1 MLKGKLTLEIDIDYA
16 TMLQKENL
24 GAINLFTG
32 ERDVEGMVKVH
43 MDRLTALITE
53 PVKNM
58 PLMSYS
64 VNGKLVA
71 DKPEEA
77 LDPSEAEE
85 ITGVDDEIEEK
96 ESETEAERSPEVGE
110 ESDMAEE
117 EYLFKRLDEAVEH
130 VSLNLGIIKRIKV
143 SPSTMD
149 KLEKRFVEEKE
160 GSNQIDMCKYQGFD
174 LEVEGMEENFMI
186 VYKEYSGGNFNHYTG

>member
-1 MLKGKLTLEIDIDYA
+1 MKGKLTLEIDIDYA

-58 PLMSYS
+58 PLMRYR
-64 VNGKLVA
+64 VDGKLIT
-71 DKPEEA
+71 DRPEET

-85 ITGVDDEIEEK
+85 ITGVDDEIEER
-96 ESETEAERSPEVGE
+96 ESDAEGSPEVSE
-110 ESDMAEE
+110 ESDMEEE

-160 GSNQIDMCKYQGFD
+160 GSNQTDMCKYQGFD

-186 VYKEYSGGNFNHYTG
+186 VYKEYSGGKFNHYTG

>member
-58 PLMSYS
+58 PLMSYR
-64 VNGKLVA
+64 VDGKLIT
-71 DKPEEA
+71 DRPEET

-85 ITGVDDEIEEK
+85 VTGVDDEIEER
-96 ESETEAERSPEVGE
+96 ESDAKGSPEVSE
-110 ESDMAEE
+110 ESDMEEE

-186 VYKEYSGGNFNHYTG
+186 VYKEYSGGKFNHYTG

>member
-16 TMLQKENL
+16 TILQKENL

-58 PLMSYS
+58 PLMSYR
-64 VNGKLVA
+64 VDGKLIT
-71 DKPEEA
+71 DRPEET

-85 ITGVDDEIEEK
+85 ITGVDDEIEER
-96 ESETEAERSPEVGE
+96 ESDAEGSPEVSE
-110 ESDMAEE
+110 ESDMEEE

-186 VYKEYSGGNFNHYTG
+186 VYKEYSGGKFNHYTG

>member
-58 PLMSYS
+58 PLMSYR
-64 VNGKLVA
+64 VDGKLIT
-71 DKPEEA
+71 DRPEET

-85 ITGVDDEIEEK
+85 ITGVDDEIEER
-96 ESETEAERSPEVGE
+96 ESDAEGSPEVSE
-110 ESDMAEE
+110 ESDMEEE

-186 VYKEYSGGNFNHYTG
+186 VYKEYSGGKFNHYTG

>member
-1 MLKGKLTLEIDIDYA
+1 MKGKLTLEIDIDYA

-58 PLMSYS
+58 PLMSYR
-64 VNGKLVA
+64 VDGKLIT
-71 DKPEEA
+71 DRPEET

-85 ITGVDDEIEEK
+85 ITGVDDEIEER
-96 ESETEAERSPEVGE
+96 ESDAEGSPEVSE
-110 ESDMAEE
+110 ESDMEEE

-186 VYKEYSGGNFNHYTG
+186 VYKEYSGGKFNHYTG

>member
-1 MLKGKLTLEIDIDYA
+1 MRGKLTLEIDIDYA

-32 ERDVEGMVKVH
+32 ERDIEGMVKVH

-58 PLMSYS
+58 PLMSYRID
-64 VNGKLVA
+64 GKLIT
-71 DKPEEA
+71 DRPEDT

-85 ITGVDDEIEEK
+85 ITGVDDEIEER
-96 ESETEAERSPEVGE
+96 ESDAEGSPEVSE
-110 ESDMAEE
+110 ESDMEEE

-186 VYKEYSGGNFNHYTG
+186 VYKEYSGGKFNHYTG